1 MTRHHSA
8 TFASLILTGALIW
21 VVAGCAGTQQTD
33 KIPITTS
40 STEALNYY
48 VHGRDLSEKLQEQ
61 ESIAYFKKAIGAD
74 PNFAMAY
81 LELAL
86 VEPTRK
92 GFFEQLDRAM
102 DLKDRVTEG
111 ERLQILAVRAIAD
124 SDPTKQIKLY
134 EELVEKYP
142 LDERAHNLLAIA
154 LYSQEDYE
162 RAIVAYER
170 AIEIAPEFSQP
181 YNQLGY
187 AHKYLGNYT
196 EAQNAFRHYI
206 ELIPDDPNPYDS
218 YAELLLKNHEGARNQ
233 LRELYRIARDDGERR
248 EALFAMAVSYVDEGN
263 LKAAHAELEKMY
275 WIAENIADASAMS
288 ADLTLMGR
296 CLFESEMYDQAR
308 SKFESARALI
318 LVSDLSEEIKDNA
331 KLRYL
336 FNTAMVDMKRQH
348 FELAY
353 SKADAYLEAA
363 TAKDNA
369 LQIRRAHELAAMV
382 ALEEGDYDESLARLE
397 QASQLNPYNH
407 FLMAK
412 VYEAKGDVEMARKCC
427 LTAAGFNALND
438 LNYAFIRNRA
448 SQRLAAL

>member
-1 MTRHHSA
+1 
-8 TFASLILTGALIW
+8 
-21 VVAGCAGTQQTD
+21 VD
-33 KIPITTS
+33 
-40 STEALNYY
+40 
-48 VHGRDLSEKLQEQ
+48 
-61 ESIAYFKKAIGAD
+61 
-74 PNFAMAY
+74 
-81 LELAL
+81 
-86 VEPTRK
+86 
-92 GFFEQLDRAM
+92 
-102 DLKDRVTEG
+102 
-111 ERLQILAVRAIAD
+111 
-124 SDPTKQIKLY
+124 
-134 EELVEKYP
+134 
-142 LDERAHNLLAIA
+142 NLRG
-154 LYSQEDYE
+154 D
-162 RAIVAYER
+162 
-170 AIEIAPEFSQP
+170 
-181 YNQLGY
+181 
-187 AHKYLGNYT
+187 
-196 EAQNAFRHYI
+196 
-206 ELIPDDPNPYDS
+206 
-218 YAELLLKNHEGARNQ
+218 HEGARNQ